1 MLQICLALFESKI
14 NTIKLNL
21 KMYHEFYIP
30 MEVLSNSPIPTSRY
44 FSNHP
49 RMNTCSF
56 SLIHSVVYCSIFHGW
71 NTLYPSIQ
79 QKYRLIK
86 KPLGF
91 FLANYFVKSI
101 KPISWMKHVFLT
113 QVLNFDKI
121 SCHTHWVIKF
131 RFTAVTVRRR
141 ILWGKGMKSNRE
153 AELWSVFC
161 VSITE
166 RNVSYQNL
174 LKICASVCDDLMF
187 DLFGKKDKIGIPSKI
202 A

>member
-56 SLIHSVVYCSIFHGW
+56 SLIHSVVYCSIFHDW

-187 DLFGKKDKIGIPSKI
+187 DLFGEKDKIGIPSKI